1 MEKIHQKI
9 EKMPSFFSFF
19 FFSFWNL
26 FILFFGV
33 FFFFVFFPSSF
44 LFKYFFLKIVSSHLI
59 YSGAKKKEEKKKK
72 KKSTTYNWYRL
83 GDHASSMDKTSC
95 VPGSRQRHQRMKLR
109 GVCQM
114 FIIVGPLPEGLQY
127 WADPWRGLSKPS
139 APRLRPKISLIS

>member
-1 MEKIHQKI
+1 
-9 EKMPSFFSFF
+9 MPSFFSFF
-19 FFSFWNL
+19 SFLFGIYLSFSFFFFFSFFHHLL
-26 FILFFGV
+26 FLNIFFENCLI
-33 FFFFVFFPSSF
+33 SSD
-44 LFKYFFLKIVSSHLI
+44 LQW
-59 YSGAKKKEEKKKK
+59 GQKKKK